1 MRTVNREKT
10 DSNFN
15 IFTANG
21 LQTLLWICYNIATA
35 YFLSFF
41 WPLQVIQHNNF
52 ATQNHYQSFQNQIY
66 EYTVKL

>member
-1 MRTVNREKT
+1 MQTVYREKI

-41 WPLQVIQHNNF
+41 WPLPVTQHNNF
-52 ATQNHYQSFQNQIY
+52 AIQNQCQSFQNQIY
-66 EYTVKL
+66 EFTAKL